1 MSVIDYSKLGK
12 CFNMRSLA
20 AVNVE
25 LVSTSL
31 FLDNDTN

>member
-1 MSVIDYSKLGK
+1 MLVIEYCKLGK
-12 CFNMRSLA
+12 CFNMRSSA

-25 LVSTSL
+25 LFSTSL